1 MDTNPYMKEIKA
13 NLPRILSLIDNDKSG
28 SSYGLGDRYHW
39 AWGLIDFGNGTFQG
53 MAHGFARLWKNKLWP
68 YDTAQNIFFE
78 RINSLFIGAKYL
90 TKSSG
95 SLEEAFPN
103 EGSYCVTALVAFD
116 LLSTIELLEDDIDD
130 NTKNNWIEIVKPMI
144 GYLLNADENH
154 AIISNHLA
162 TAVAALVLWVDI
174 TDAIDTEE
182 KAEMLLK
189 RIISNQSSEGW
200 FKEYNGAD
208 PGYETLC
215 LYYLTIINSKRPD
228 WGLDKHLSK
237 SVNFLWNFAHP
248 DGSFG
253 GLYGSRSTR
262 FYIPAGIEALSA
274 TNIKA
279 KALSDFMSKSI
290 NNNNVVTLS
299 SIDEPN
305 LIPVFNAY
313 CLAASL
319 FKESSLDKEIPLL
332 PCVSREKSFQ
342 TFDDA
347 GLVIDKGENHYTIIN
362 TSKGGVIY
370 HYVDGTN
377 VILNGGVVIAK
388 NNGKYGSALQGSSV
402 RFLNNNKTIEIN
414 SKIGRM
420 SKSLPLPW
428 QFLFIRIMS
437 ISFFKSYFFREF
449 FKKLLVKFLIKEKK
463 PWPVLNRRTINLG
476 KFLVFNDQISLKKSY
491 KIIKNLNYFVPIH
504 MASKG
509 YWQNQD
515 EKTSNETQI

>member
-1 MDTNPYMKEIKA
+1 METNPYMKEINA
-13 NLPRILSLIDNDKSG
+13 NLPRILSLIDNDKSA

-68 YDTAQNIFFE
+68 YDTAQDIFFE

-116 LLSTIELLEDDIDD
+116 LLSTIELLEENIDE
-130 NTKNNWIEIVKPMI
+130 NTKNNWIKIVKPMI
-144 GYLLNADENH
+144 GYLLNSDENH

-162 TAVAALVLWVDI
+162 TAVAALVLWVNI
-174 TDAIDTEE
+174 TNEIEAE
-182 KAEMLLK
+182 KKAKILLQ

-200 FKEYNGAD
+200 FREYDGAD

-215 LYYLTIINSKRPD
+215 LYYMAIIQEKRPD
-228 WGLDKHLSK
+228 WELDKYLSK
-237 SVNFLWNFAHP
+237 SINFLWNFAHP

-262 FYIPAGIEALSA
+262 FYIPAGIEALSRS
-274 TNIKA
+274 NIKA
-279 KALSDFMSKSI
+279 RALSDFMSKSI
-290 NNNNVVTLS
+290 YNNNVVTLS

-313 CLAASL
+313 CMAASL
-319 FKESSLDKEIPLL
+319 FKENDFKKEIPSL
-332 PCVSREKSFQ
+332 PCISKEQSFQ
-342 TFDDA
+342 TFNDA
-347 GLVIDKGENHYTIIN
+347 GLVIDKGKNHYTIIN

-370 HYVDGTN
+370 HYVDGIN
-377 VILNGGVVIAK
+377 SILNGGVVITK
-388 NNGKYGSALQGSSV
+388 NNEKYGSALQGSYVS
-402 RFLNNNKTIEIN
+402 FSNNNKTIEIN

-428 QFLFIRIMS
+428 QFLLIRIMS

-463 PWPVLNRRTINLG
+463 PWPVQNTRIINLG
-476 KFLVFNDQISLKKSY
+476 KSLVFKDKLSLKKPY
-491 KIIKNLNYFVPIH
+491 KIVKNLNYFVPFH

-515 EKTSNETQI
+515 EKNIK